1 MKGKNKKNKSSV
13 SKPKNKKKTVAGRR
27 SSRKQS
33 VITLNDVQLT
43 DRIMQDVMVT
53 DDLGVTHGKLLN
65 DLKANTKNEKKR
77 VNELLNDL
85 LKKKLLIYNE
95 GKILIPKGKK
105 HIEKPSTKPYETYN
119 TSVKSSD
126 SKSSSNKNDLIGI
139 LDVNRRGTGFVMIE
153 GLENDIRISER
164 DLNMAFKGDKV
175 RVVLKSSNGRNPK
188 KQQGKIVEILERKR
202 TRFVGKL
209 TKVGDKQWLIESD
222 ERSSHVDFFVLQED
236 LNGAKP
242 NDKVLFELKAWHNK
256 KGMPQASIIEVFGP
270 AGTKDAIILSILG
283 EAQYRAGFPE
293 DVEAYTKD
301 LDLSISESEVKKRHD
316 IRDKQVFTIDPV
328 DAKDFDDA
336 LNIEILE
343 NGNYYLG
350 VHIADVTHFL
360 EMNSILD
367 KEALN
372 RATSVYLVDRV
383 IPMLPEALSN
393 FACSLRPNEDKYSY
407 SCFMEITPRG
417 KLVSYKI
424 EETVINSKRRF
435 TYEEAQEVLDGKL
448 EDPCKEDLL
457 TISKLADVLLKK
469 RMREG
474 SVKFETPEPKF
485 ILDENGKPL
494 EVIVKERL
502 FAHKLI
508 EECMLMANRTV
519 AIYIQDQR
527 KAHKAKSGKKDH
539 FPFFYRVHDKPDPK
553 KLAVL
558 AEYISPLGI
567 VLDPDASHANAK
579 ALNAILE
586 QVEGKPIEQAVN
598 DLMVRSMSK
607 AVYQP
612 DNIGHFGLGFDNYAH
627 FTSPIRRYP
636 DVIVHRLLKAYN
648 ANKPKPPYFYQELLE
663 LGTHTSSQEK
673 EATIAERES
682 IKLKQVEFV
691 SERIG
696 EEFEGVITGLTDR
709 GIYVLLKD
717 IYCEG
722 MVPLTT
728 LEDDFY
734 VYHQHLQKLQ
744 GNNKGKSFVLGQD
757 VRVRVDDTNL
767 ERRIIDLS
775 LVN

>member
-1 MKGKNKKNKSSV
+1 MKGKKKNAKKTSF
-13 SKPKNKKKTVAGRR
+13 SKPKNHKKTAAGRR

-33 VITLNDVQLT
+33 VVTLNDMQLT
-43 DRIMQDVMVT
+43 DRIMQDVMIT
-53 DDLGVTHGKLLN
+53 EDAGITHGKLLN

-85 LKKKLLIYNE
+85 IKKKLIVYLD
-95 GKILIPKGKK
+95 GKIRIPKGKK
-105 HIEKPSTKPYETYN
+105 SIDKPSTKPYEVQGGPKTAQSS
-119 TSVKSSD
+119 TS
-126 SKSSSNKNDLIGI
+126 KNELIGI

-153 GLENDIRISER
+153 GLDEDIRISER
-164 DLNMAFKGDKV
+164 DLNIAFKGDKV
-175 RVVLKSSNGRNPK
+175 RVVLKTATSRNAK
-188 KQQGKIVEILERKR
+188 KQQGKIVEILERRRK
-202 TRFVGKL
+202 RFVGKL
-209 TKVGDKQWLIESD
+209 IKTGDKQWLIEAD
-222 ERSSHVDFFVLQED
+222 ERSAHVDFYIIEED
-236 LNGAKP
+236 LHGAKH

-256 KGMPQASIIEVFGP
+256 KGLPQAEVLEVFGP
-270 AGTKDAIILSILG
+270 AGSKDAIMLSILG

-293 DVEAYTKD
+293 DVEAYTKE
-301 LDLSISESEVKKRHD
+301 LDLEVQESEVKKRLD

-367 KEALN
+367 KEAYN

-407 SCFMEITPRG
+407 SCFMEISPRG
-417 KLVSYKI
+417 KLISYKI
-424 EETVINSKRRF
+424 AETVINSKRRF
-435 TYEEAQEVLDGKL
+435 TYEEAQEVLDGLL
-448 EDPCKEDLL
+448 EDPCKEDIQ
-457 TISKLADVLLKK
+457 TIAKLADILLKK

-474 SVKFETPEPKF
+474 SVKFETPEPRF
-485 ILDENGKPL
+485 ILDESGKPID
-494 EVIVKERL
+494 VIVKQRL

-508 EECMLMANRTV
+508 EECMLMANKTV

-527 KAHKAKSGKKDH
+527 KAHKAKSSKKDH

-558 AEYISPLGI
+558 AEYIGPLGI
-567 VLDPDASHANAK
+567 KLDAEANHANAK
-579 ALNAILE
+579 ALNAILS

-598 DLMVRSMSK
+598 DLMVRSMAK
-607 AVYQP
+607 AEYHP

-636 DVIVHRLLKAYN
+636 DVIVHRLLKTYN
-648 ANKPKPPYFYQELLE
+648 ANKAKPPYFYQELLE
-663 LGTHTSSQEK
+663 MGTHTSAQEK
-673 EATIAERES
+673 AATIAERES
-682 IKLKQVEFV
+682 IKLKQVEYV

-696 EEFEGVITGLTDR
+696 QEFDGVVTGLTDR
-709 GIYVLLKD
+709 GMYVLLKD

-728 LEDDFY
+728 MNDDFY

-757 VRVRVDDTNL
+757 VRVKVDDTNL

-775 LVN
+775 LIA

>member
-1 MKGKNKKNKSSV
+1 MKGKKKNTNKSSF
-13 SKPKNKKKTVAGRR
+13 SKPKNQKKTVAGRR
-27 SSRKQS
+27 SARKQS
-33 VITLNDVQLT
+33 VVTLNDVQLT
-43 DRIMQDVMVT
+43 DRIMQDVLVT
-53 DDLGVTHGKLLN
+53 EEAGITLGKLLN

-85 LKKKLLIYNE
+85 LKKKLLLNNE
-95 GKILIPKGKK
+95 GKIFIPKGKK
-105 HIEKPSTKPYETYN
+105 QPSKKPSAKTYEER
-119 TSVKSSD
+119 KSNSKVD
-126 SKSSSNKNDLIGI
+126 SSMSSKKELIGI
-139 LDVNRRGTGFVMIE
+139 LDVNRRGTGFVMIDGME
-153 GLENDIRISER
+153 DDIRISER
-164 DLNMAFKGDKV
+164 DLNIAFKGDKV
-175 RVVLKSSNGRNPK
+175 RVVLKSANGRNPK
-188 KQQGKIVEILERKR
+188 KQQGKIVEVLERRRK
-202 TRFVGKL
+202 RFVGRL

-222 ERSSHVDFFVLQED
+222 ERSAHVDFYILSED
-236 LNGAKP
+236 LHGGKH
-242 NDKVLFELKAWHNK
+242 NDKVLFELKSWDNK
-256 KGMPQASIIEVFGP
+256 KGMPQASILEVFGP
-270 AGTKDAIILSILG
+270 AGSKDAIILSILG

-293 DVEAYTKD
+293 DVEAFTKE
-301 LDLSISESEVKKRHD
+301 LDLEIHESEVKKRLD

-336 LNIEILE
+336 LNIETLE

-393 FACSLRPNEDKYSY
+393 YACSLRPNEDKYSY

-424 EETVINSKRRF
+424 AETVINSKRRF
-435 TYEEAQEVLDGKL
+435 SYEEAQEVLDGNL
-448 EDPCKEDLL
+448 EDPCKEDLEA
-457 TISKLADVLLKK
+457 IAVLADVLLKK

-474 SVKFETPEPKF
+474 SVKFETPEPRF
-485 ILDENGKPL
+485 ILDESGKPI
-494 EVIVKERL
+494 EVIVKQRL

-508 EECMLMANRTV
+508 EECMLMANKTV

-527 KAHKAKSGKKDH
+527 KAHKAKAGKKDH
-539 FPFFYRVHDKPDPK
+539 FPFFYRIHDKPDPK

-558 AEYISPLGI
+558 AAYISPLGI
-567 VLDPDASHANAK
+567 VLDADAQHANAK
-579 ALNAILE
+579 ALNEILA

-598 DLMVRSMSK
+598 DLMVRSMAK
-607 AVYQP
+607 AVYHP

-636 DVIVHRLLKAYN
+636 DVIVHRLLKAYHE
-648 ANKPKPPYFYQELLE
+648 NKAKPAYFYDDLLE

-682 IKLKQVEFV
+682 VKLKQVEYV

-696 EEFEGVITGLTDR
+696 QEFDGVVTGLTDR

-728 LEDDFY
+728 LDDDFY

-744 GNNKGKSFVLGQD
+744 GNNKGKTFVLGQD
-757 VRVRVDDTNL
+757 VRVKVDDTNL

-775 LVN
+775 LVP

>member
-1 MKGKNKKNKSSV
+1 MKGKKKNKKNNSF
-13 SKPKNKKKTVAGRR
+13 SKPKNTKKTVAGRR
-27 SSRKQS
+27 SARKQS

-43 DRIMQDVMVT
+43 DRIMQDVMLT
-53 DDLGVTHGKLLN
+53 EERGITHGQLLN

-85 LKKKLLIYNE
+85 LKKKLVAYVE
-95 GKILIPKGKK
+95 GKIVIPKGKK
-105 HIEKPSTKPYETYN
+105 HIEKPSKKPFEVKNEINTNTKIN
-119 TSVKSSD
+119 AKG
-126 SKSSSNKNDLIGI
+126 DLIGI
-139 LDVNRRGTGFVMIE
+139 LDVNRRGTGFVMIDGQDE
-153 GLENDIRISER
+153 DIRVSER
-164 DLNMAFKGDKV
+164 DLNLAFKGDKV

-188 KQQGKIVEILERKR
+188 KQQGKIVEVLERKR

-222 ERSSHVDFFVLQED
+222 ERSAHVDFYILPED
-236 LNGAKP
+236 LHGAQH
-242 NDKVLFELKAWHNK
+242 NDKVLFEMKSWHNK
-256 KGMPQASIIEVFGP
+256 KGMPQADILEVFGP
-270 AGTKDAIILSILG
+270 AGSKDAIILSILG
-283 EAQYRAGFPE
+283 EAQYRAGFPD
-293 DVEAYTKD
+293 DVEAYTKE
-301 LDLSISESEVKKRHD
+301 LDLEIHESEVKRRID
-316 IRDKQVFTIDPV
+316 LRDKQVFTIDPV

-343 NGNYYLG
+343 NGNFYLG

-360 EMNSILD
+360 EHNSILD

-393 FACSLRPNEDKYSY
+393 YACSLRPNEDKYTY
-407 SCFMEITPRG
+407 SCFMEISPRG
-417 KLVSYKI
+417 KLISYKI
-424 EETVINSKRRF
+424 AEAVINSKRRF

-448 EDPCKEDLL
+448 DDPCKEDLL
-457 TISKLADVLLKK
+457 SIAKLAEVLLKK

-485 ILDENGKPL
+485 ILDATGKPI
-494 EVIVKERL
+494 EVVVKQRL

-508 EECMLMANRTV
+508 EECMLMANKTV
-519 AIYIQDQR
+519 AIYIKDQR
-527 KAHKAKSGKKDH
+527 KAHKAKSNKKDH

-567 VLDPDASHANAK
+567 HLDADAQHANAK
-579 ALNAILE
+579 VLNEILE

-607 AVYQP
+607 AEYHP

-636 DVIVHRLLKAYN
+636 DVIVHRLLKDYH
-648 ANKPKPPYFYQELLE
+648 ANKAKPAYFYQELLE
-663 LGTHTSSQEK
+663 LGTHTSAQEK

-682 IKLKQVEFV
+682 VKLKQVEYV

-696 EEFEGVITGLTDR
+696 QSFDGVITGLTDR

-728 LEDDFY
+728 LNDDYY

-744 GNNKGKSFVLGQD
+744 GNNRGKTFVLGQD
-757 VRVRVDDTNL
+757 VRVKVDDTNL

-775 LVN
+775 LVI